1 MGRSAARE
9 QVVDSSGATA
19 VVGGGR
25 VDNLVDSSGATAVVG
40 GGSVRLVDSSS
51 SGWWMTEELQGRY
64 ARVTGITD
72 PAHLCYTEGP
82 TFDSLATAPDS
93 SEADSVAHNRVLFV
107 PGLLTPAEC
116 QALVSDVEARHAAM
130 RAEALPP
137 EVPNWMFDADEDEEV
152 DETAGDAQDVKTWG
166 SGLQRHMIQDLSQDT
181 QNLFNEVLH
190 QRLLPFVSKEL
201 PLVEKMI
208 WDQLQVPRYQLRC
221 HELSEQPFRFSSEEP
236 AINRYGVGGDFKP
249 HTDKFALTLN
259 ILLTVGTFE
268 GGGTEFWTEPNL
280 GQGAAGHSRPE
291 CVTEEPALR
300 VLPNTVGVG
309 VLLMVQ
315 SSTLGMQSRREYDI
329 CLWQASVLILVV
341 NCSLVK
347 HVYKW
352 IQTLRRLMSKQLQ
365 MKRSW

>member
-1 MGRSAARE
+1 
-9 QVVDSSGATA
+9 
-19 VVGGGR
+19 
-25 VDNLVDSSGATAVVG
+25 
-40 GGSVRLVDSSS
+40 
-51 SGWWMTEELQGRY
+51 MTEELQGRY

-82 TFDSLATAPDS
+82 AFDSLATAPDS

-166 SGLQRHMIQDLSQDT
+166 SGLRRHMIQDLSQDT

-208 WDQLQVPRYQLRC
+208 WDRLPRHLRDKLRC
-221 HELSEQPFRFSSEEP
+221 ASHELSEQPFRFSAEEP
-236 AINRYGVGGDFKP
+236 AINRYGVGGEFKP

-259 ILLTVGTFE
+259 ILLTVDSFE

-280 GQGAAGHSRPE
+280 GRGAEGQSKHSVTEGHFRE
-291 CVTEEPALR
+291 ALARATGIIEREEPALR
-300 VLPNTVGVG
+300 ILPNTVGVG
-309 VLLMVQ
+309 VLFNG
-315 SSTLGMQSRREYDI
+315 T
-329 CLWQASVLILVV
+329 
-341 NCSLVK
+341 VK
-347 HVYKW
+347 HAGHAVTQGVRHLLVASFSIDPYGK
-352 IQTLRRLMSKQLQ
+352 LQ
-365 MKRSW
+365 PDETSVRVQEHSTSEKVDVKTMTDEEILAMALANEI